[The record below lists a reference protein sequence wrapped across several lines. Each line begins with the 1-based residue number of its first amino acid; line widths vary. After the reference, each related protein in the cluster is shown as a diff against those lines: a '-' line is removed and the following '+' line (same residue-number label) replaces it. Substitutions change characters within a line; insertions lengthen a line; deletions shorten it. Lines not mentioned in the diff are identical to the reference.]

1 MPELSAF
8 LSNLPKYCPASYF
21 FNATMPHPH
30 IIRDA
35 NPADF
40 AQILALN
47 EESVRFLSPMDAP
60 RLALLHSQ
68 ATYHRVVEF
77 NGQVGAFMMAHRNGS
92 AYDSTNFHWF
102 AQRYLNFLYIDRITV
117 SASLQGQGIG
127 KLFYEDLFA
136 FTRNTGTAFVTCEFD
151 IDPPNPTSEKFH
163 RAFGFKE
170 VGTQT
175 YGASNKRVALQALE
189 LGSTK
194 R

>member
-1 MPELSAF
+1 MPS
-8 LSNLPKYCPASYF
+8 
-21 FNATMPHPH
+21 PH
-30 IIRDA
+30 IIR
-35 NPADF
+35 NTEPADF
-40 AQILALN
+40 AQVLALN

-68 ATYHRVVEF
+68 AAYHRVVESS
-77 NGQVGAFMMAHRNGS
+77 GQVGAFMMAHRNGT

-102 AQRYLNFLYIDRITV
+102 SERYPNFLYIDRIAV

-136 FTRNTGTAFVTCEFD
+136 FARSTGAKFVTCEFD

-163 RAFGFKE
+163 KAFGFKE

-175 YGASNKRVALQALE
+175 YGSSNKRVALQALE
-189 LGSTK
+189 I
-194 R
+194 